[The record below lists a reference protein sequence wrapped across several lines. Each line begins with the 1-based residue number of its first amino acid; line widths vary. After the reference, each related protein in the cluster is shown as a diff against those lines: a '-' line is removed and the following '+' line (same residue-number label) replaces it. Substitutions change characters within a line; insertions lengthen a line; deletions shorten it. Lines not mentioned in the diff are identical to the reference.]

1 MVDSFLSL
9 ALFVASISDRSF
21 SCYSFFLSA
30 VSCGER
36 AQLFC
41 FRCGD
46 FVYHEAFQQEKERID
61 YSQQLPYTAWK
72 KHKVQR
78 SFDPFQYIRTQDH
91 GVVWRGLVATY
102 PALVPKEH
110 LRATQLT
117 SRRQA
122 LFEGRVHQKW
132 LMTKPTALT
141 FAATQSLLGQSASQ
155 VLCLPASH

>member
-1 MVDSFLSL
+1 MVASLIVSSCSSFL
-9 ALFVASISDRSF
+9 
-21 SCYSFFLSA
+21 A

-46 FVYHEAFQQEKERID
+46 FVYHEAFQQEKERVVD
-61 YSQQLPYTAWK
+61 YSQQLPFMAWK
-72 KHKVQR
+72 EHPVQR
-78 SFDPFQYIRTQDH
+78 SFDPFQYIKTQDH
-91 GVVWRGLVATY
+91 GIVWRGLVATY

-110 LRATQLT
+110 FRATQLT

-132 LMTKPTALT
+132 LMTKPTALA
-141 FAATQSLLGQSASQ
+141 FAATQSLLGQSTS
-155 VLCLPASH
+155 